1 MLEIFAIPA
10 FTDNY
15 IWALRKEKQ
24 LVVVDPG
31 DPNAVQDILLKEN
44 LDLIAILITH
54 WHPDH
59 TGGLLELS
67 KEKAIPVYGPK
78 GGHIEEILLRFLK
91 HLVTHLI
98 IFLIFQ
104 IKKILFYSV
113 GTLFFLEDVE
123 DYLRGR
129 LLKCIIHLVN
139 FLPCLKKQKYFVRMN
154 IH

>member
-1 MLEIFAIPA
+1 MLEIFAIQA

-31 DPNAVQDILLKEN
+31 DPNAVKDVLLKDN

-67 KEKAIPVYGPK
+67 KERQYQYTVLRVV
-78 GGHIEEILLRFLK
+78 ILK
-91 HLVTHLI
+91 V
-98 IFLIFQ
+98 
-104 IKKILFYSV
+104 
-113 GTLFFLEDVE
+113 
-123 DYLRGR
+123 
-129 LLKCIIHLVN
+129 
-139 FLPCLKKQKYFVRMN
+139 
-154 IH
+154 